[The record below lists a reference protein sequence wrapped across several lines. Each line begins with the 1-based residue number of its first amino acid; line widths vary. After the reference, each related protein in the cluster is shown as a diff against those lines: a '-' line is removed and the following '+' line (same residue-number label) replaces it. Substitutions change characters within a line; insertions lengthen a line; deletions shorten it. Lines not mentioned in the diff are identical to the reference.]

1 METFFIYTFI
11 DLLYASE
18 MEESGFSNGV
28 YLIFHREQYRGK
40 HQVRLRVWSCASINA
55 AFFSSIQLRQDIPHQ
70 SGFCL
75 TKFHSHYPACI
86 EATLFSSLRHLLIQ
100 KSFHLFR
107 LYLQLDQYIG
117 NTHNQGRLW
126 DNRNQQNNWQSMTSP

>member
-40 HQVRLRVWSCASINA
+40 HQVRLRVWSCASI
-55 AFFSSIQLRQDIPHQ
+55 
-70 SGFCL
+70 
-75 TKFHSHYPACI
+75 
-86 EATLFSSLRHLLIQ
+86 
-100 KSFHLFR
+100 
-107 LYLQLDQYIG
+107 
-117 NTHNQGRLW
+117 
-126 DNRNQQNNWQSMTSP
+126 